1 MKKKNINK
9 INGKKKKHKG
19 AKRTLIS
26 ICRKLQ
32 RFLLR
37 LVSLALTI
45 AIYVGVIT
53 GVLQC
58 TGMSRILSDLD
69 FNNHTEYRKIAETD
83 TAGFKYYETPETD
96 IVTDKGITYAG
107 NEILV
112 ALNSEKNKGDLD
124 KYLESINASIVGSID
139 ELAEYQILL
148 NKKYTYTE
156 IKEIKDSFESLDWV
170 NYASPNYM
178 IKADLSY
185 TPNDSRWKDKW
196 EDMPDGNNWGME
208 AIDAPGA
215 WEYKDELSDVN
226 IGILDSQFDVNHED
240 LIFSEKP
247 LYNDRA
253 LKNDEI
259 KWDNHGTHVAGT
271 IAATFDN
278 KKGVTGVS
286 IHTNLY
292 GVSVEGL
299 ETQKYQSMQG
309 WNIAFN
315 YLIAKKKCKVVNV
328 SMGYDQ
334 ISFEASKGEKV
345 ATEALNEWSTQI
357 GNFLKIL
364 IDKKYSFVICAASG
378 NQNKVTKK
386 DVKYLYFR
394 KDANDPLNTSDSLAY
409 YSYKDFKDYCSIF
422 GNKKGKEYFS
432 YYKNKKNE
440 IEKRLEGGNV
450 DAKFGLFGAIKDETV
465 KKRIIIVGSVE
476 NLGTKRQVAGII
488 GKKKHKGYR
497 IAELSQCGARVDVVA
512 PGEDI
517 YSTIKNKYGLKS
529 GTSMA
534 SPHVTGVVGLI
545 FSAKPDIDAD
555 LVKKIIIDSAEG
567 SYGTEEYGLVNA
579 KNAVEMV
586 RGNSSHKKSEAINDR
601 QQENSDSE
609 ASAYE
614 IYQNA
619 AKKITDTGAWREKM
633 DGTVEMKLSSAD
645 GKQKSNLKVNIDAGG
660 DVSNYNQD
668 DLSALKVS
676 AYTNIQVGGQ
686 KTSFT
691 VNYEDGIA
699 HYQYTEPTTYSADME
714 LDSVYF
720 EFSKMTPDMMKDA
733 SVKGSII
740 DFTVNGE
747 QLTELTAELTNML
760 SGVENLQYDDADVEV
775 VLDKK
780 TGRINNVIMQFHV
793 SMIYEGYITEA
804 DYDINYSFAV

>member
-1 MKKKNINK
+1 
-9 INGKKKKHKG
+9 
-19 AKRTLIS
+19 
-26 ICRKLQ
+26 
-32 RFLLR
+32 
-37 LVSLALTI
+37 
-45 AIYVGVIT
+45 
-53 GVLQC
+53 
-58 TGMSRILSDLD
+58 
-69 FNNHTEYRKIAETD
+69 
-83 TAGFKYYETPETD
+83 
-96 IVTDKGITYAG
+96 
-107 NEILV
+107 
-112 ALNSEKNKGDLD
+112 
-124 KYLESINASIVGSID
+124 
-139 ELAEYQILL
+139 
-148 NKKYTYTE
+148 
-156 IKEIKDSFESLDWV
+156 
-170 NYASPNYM
+170 
-178 IKADLSY
+178 
-185 TPNDSRWKDKW
+185 
-196 EDMPDGNNWGME
+196 
-208 AIDAPGA
+208 
-215 WEYKDELSDVN
+215 
-226 IGILDSQFDVNHED
+226 
-240 LIFSEKP
+240 
-247 LYNDRA
+247 
-253 LKNDEI
+253 
-259 KWDNHGTHVAGT
+259 
-271 IAATFDN
+271 
-278 KKGVTGVS
+278 
-286 IHTNLY
+286 
-292 GVSVEGL
+292 
-299 ETQKYQSMQG
+299 
-309 WNIAFN
+309 
-315 YLIAKKKCKVVNV
+315 
-328 SMGYDQ
+328 
-334 ISFEASKGEKV
+334 
-345 ATEALNEWSTQI
+345 
-357 GNFLKIL
+357 
-364 IDKKYSFVICAASG
+364 
-378 NQNKVTKK
+378 
-386 DVKYLYFR
+386 
-394 KDANDPLNTSDSLAY
+394 
-409 YSYKDFKDYCSIF
+409 
-422 GNKKGKEYFS
+422 
-432 YYKNKKNE
+432 
-440 IEKRLEGGNV
+440 
-450 DAKFGLFGAIKDETV
+450 
-465 KKRIIIVGSVE
+465 
-476 NLGTKRQVAGII
+476 
-488 GKKKHKGYR
+488 
-497 IAELSQCGARVDVVA
+497 
-512 PGEDI
+512 
-517 YSTIKNKYGLKS
+517 
-529 GTSMA
+529 MA